1 MNTMNIF
8 LAFVLILI
16 IGFFAVGFSSS
27 ITAPD
32 PTTTAGQQYT
42 NLSVAT
48 GIAGGGM
55 TAVMLILVLAMVLSA
70 LFFIAKYVKRG

>member
-1 MNTMNIF
+1 MNTMKIF
-8 LAFVLILI
+8 LAFVLILV

-27 ITAPD
+27 IAAPD
-32 PTTTAGQQYT
+32 PTTAAGQQYT

-55 TAVMLILVLAMVLSA
+55 TAVMLILLLAMIISG
-70 LFFIAKYVKRG
+70 LFFLAKMVKK